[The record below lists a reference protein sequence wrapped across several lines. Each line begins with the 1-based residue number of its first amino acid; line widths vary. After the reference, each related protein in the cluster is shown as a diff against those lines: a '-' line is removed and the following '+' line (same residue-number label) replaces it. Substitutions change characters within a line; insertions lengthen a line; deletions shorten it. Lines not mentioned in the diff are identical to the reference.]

1 MMKIKHSKY
10 KNTGLIFE
18 LLVKQIAA
26 DTLARKESPAVKV
39 LKKYYTGNSSLV
51 REFKLYELI
60 LKNKAISQSKADSIL
75 STILE
80 VSQKINRDTLKSQK
94 YSLIKDIKENY
105 NLDEF
110 FSIKVQ
116 DYKSLAALYCL
127 MESQTVQ
134 GIVDPQVLIDNKT
147 TVLEHLTATQ
157 QDKEEV
163 KDTLIEEFSKYDK
176 DLRMLTYKIL
186 LEKFNK
192 TYDNFTSDQKRIL
205 GNFITEGASEVK
217 LRTLVN
223 EELRSVISTIN
234 EIKENLEDNILK
246 IKLEEVVKNIKL
258 ISKTKKATDKD
269 LSNLLHYY
277 ELINELKSL

>member
-51 REFKLYELI
+51 REFKLYELV
-60 LKNKAISQSKADSIL
+60 LKNKTIAQSKADSIL

-80 VSQKINRDTLKSQK
+80 VSQKLNRDTLKNQK

-116 DYKSLAALYCL
+116 D
-127 MESQTVQ
+127 
-134 GIVDPQVLIDNKT
+134 GD
-147 TVLEHLTATQ
+147 
-157 QDKEEV
+157 
-163 KDTLIEEFSKYDK
+163 
-176 DLRMLTYKIL
+176 
-186 LEKFNK
+186 
-192 TYDNFTSDQKRIL
+192 
-205 GNFITEGASEVK
+205 
-217 LRTLVN
+217 
-223 EELRSVISTIN
+223 
-234 EIKENLEDNILK
+234 
-246 IKLEEVVKNIKL
+246 
-258 ISKTKKATDKD
+258 
-269 LSNLLHYY
+269 
-277 ELINELKSL
+277 